1 MNAIKLMILFFPV
14 LIFGQTKYP
23 KDTIYIKFEKTLE
36 NEKWYGDYGYGENRK
51 KGVLFN
57 LKDNNNQ
64 YMSLFAE
71 KEQSSDTL
79 CYNHLK
85 EYNFYNLKEIRQKEI
100 EWVDRKFAE
109 YKYKPYSGSKNAVFQ
124 TYLVEIISDEKIVIY
139 SVIWRSEGAMP

>member
-85 EYNFYNLKEIRQKEI
+85 EYNFYNLKEIEKKENTY
-100 EWVDRKFAE
+100 
-109 YKYKPYSGSKNAVFQ
+109 YKKRFGRIPWIKNKNAVFQ